1 MRHDLTVDL
10 WLFGFSNRYGYAVY
24 LAWLVF
30 LVNALASITF
40 LWYSKKRK
48 GNKAPTEE
56 LAMADEPI
64 GLGR

>member
-1 MRHDLTVDL
+1 M
-10 WLFGFSNRYGYAVY
+10 SSYGYAVY
-24 LAWLVF
+24 LAWMVF
-30 LVNALASITF
+30 AVNAVSCIMF

-64 GLGR
+64 NIGR